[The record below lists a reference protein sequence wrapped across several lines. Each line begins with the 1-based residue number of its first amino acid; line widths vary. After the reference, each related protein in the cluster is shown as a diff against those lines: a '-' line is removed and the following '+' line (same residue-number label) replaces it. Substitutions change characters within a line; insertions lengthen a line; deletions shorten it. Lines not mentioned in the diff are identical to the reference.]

1 MKIVKVI
8 INVLTTL
15 IIIVGVIFLGL
26 YAFGIT
32 PYVVLS
38 GSMEPT
44 IKTGSICFINKHVKY
59 EKIKEK
65 DIIAF
70 KMSDG
75 TLVTHRIVSITDE
88 EFITKGDNNDDQD
101 GVSKKDKYVGK
112 NIFWIPKVG
121 YVIRVIQ
128 TTKGKI
134 IFGTCIV
141 LLIAAG
147 LLIGDDKKKDA
158 KEELTLKITD
168 KDIAK
173 SKKK

>member
-1 MKIVKVI
+1 MKIVKNI

-15 IIIVGVIFLGL
+15 IIVVGVVFIGL
-26 YAFGIT
+26 YLCGIT

-44 IKTGSICFINKHVKY
+44 IKTGSLCFINKHSKY

-70 KMSDG
+70 KMDK
-75 TLVTHRIVSITDE
+75 TLVTHRVDE
-88 EFITKGDNNDDQD
+88 INDEGFITKGDNNDIQD
-101 GVSKKDKYVGK
+101 GSLVTKDNFVGK

-121 YVIRVIQ
+121 YGVKLVQ
-128 TTKGKI
+128 STKGKI

-141 LLIAAG
+141 LLFMAG
-147 LLIGDDKKKDA
+147 LLLGDDKKKDS
-158 KEELTLKITD
+158 KEKVDL
-168 KDIAK
+168 DIVEN
-173 SKKK
+173 KKEK

>member
-1 MKIVKVI
+1 MKIVKNI

-15 IIIVGVIFLGL
+15 IIVVGVVFVGL
-26 YAFGIT
+26 YLCGIT

-44 IKTGSICFINKHVKY
+44 IKTGSLCFINKHAKY

-70 KMSDG
+70 KMEG
-75 TLVTHRIVSITDE
+75 TLVTHRVYSVTDE
-88 EFITKGDNNDDQD
+88 GFETKGDNNDDKD
-101 GVSKKDKYVGK
+101 GSLVTKDNFVGK

-121 YVIRVIQ
+121 YGVKLVQ
-128 TTKGKI
+128 STKGKI

-141 LLIAAG
+141 LLFMSG
-147 LLIGDDKKKDA
+147 LLLGDDKKKVS
-158 KEELTLKITD
+158 KEKVDL
-168 KDIAK
+168 DIVEN
-173 SKKK
+173 KKEK

>member
-1 MKIVKVI
+1 MKIVKNI

-15 IIIVGVIFLGL
+15 IIVVGVVFVGL
-26 YAFGIT
+26 YICGIT

-44 IKTGSICFINKHVKY
+44 IKTGSLCFINKHAKY

-70 KMSDG
+70 KMEG
-75 TLVTHRIVSITDE
+75 TLVTHRVYSVTDE
-88 EFITKGDNNDDQD
+88 GFETKGDNNDDKD
-101 GVSKKDKYVGK
+101 GSLVTKDSFVGK

-121 YVIRVIQ
+121 YGVKLVQ
-128 TTKGKI
+128 STKGKI

-141 LLIAAG
+141 LLFMSG
-147 LLIGDDKKKDA
+147 LLLGDDKKKVS
-158 KEELTLKITD
+158 KEKVDL
-168 KDIAK
+168 DIVEN
-173 SKKK
+173 KKEK

>member
-1 MKIVKVI
+1 MKIVKNI

-15 IIIVGVIFLGL
+15 IIVVGVVFVGL
-26 YAFGIT
+26 YICGIT

-44 IKTGSICFINKHVKY
+44 IKTGSLCFINKHAKY

-70 KMSDG
+70 KMEG
-75 TLVTHRIVSITDE
+75 TLVTHRVYSVTDE
-88 EFITKGDNNDDQD
+88 GFETKGDNNDDKD
-101 GVSKKDKYVGK
+101 GSLVTKDNFVGK

-121 YVIRVIQ
+121 YGVKLVQ
-128 TTKGKI
+128 STKGKI

-141 LLIAAG
+141 LLFMSG
-147 LLIGDDKKKDA
+147 LLLGDDKKKVS
-158 KEELTLKITD
+158 KEKVDL
-168 KDIAK
+168 DIVEN
-173 SKKK
+173 KKEK

>member
-1 MKIVKVI
+1 MKIVKNI

-15 IIIVGVIFLGL
+15 IIVVGVVFVGL
-26 YAFGIT
+26 YLCGIT

-44 IKTGSICFINKHVKY
+44 IKTGSLCFINKHAKY

-70 KMSDG
+70 KMEG
-75 TLVTHRIVSITDE
+75 TLVTHRVYSVTQE
-88 EFITKGDNNDDQD
+88 GFETKGDNNDDKD
-101 GVSKKDKYVGK
+101 GSLVTKDNFVGK

-121 YVIRVIQ
+121 YGVKLVQ
-128 TTKGKI
+128 STKGKI

-141 LLIAAG
+141 LLFMSG
-147 LLIGDDKKKDA
+147 LLLGDDKKKVS
-158 KEELTLKITD
+158 KEKVDL
-168 KDIAK
+168 DIVEN
-173 SKKK
+173 KKEK